1 MDKKIILNLS
11 LVILKLKNTNLTTT
25 KNPVLIDVD
34 INEIIILN
42 KISLGKK
49 GFKYF
54 IGYKYDLLSKMGGYT
69 KCFSKLNLCSSFLI
83 KDDELM
89 ECQMKV
95 CTAFAYQ

>member
-1 MDKKIILNLS
+1 MKSGDTEIEKHKS
-11 LVILKLKNTNLTTT
+11 HYH

-42 KISLGKK
+42 KISFGKK
-49 GFKYF
+49 SFKYF
-54 IGYKYDLLSKMGGYT
+54 IGYKYDLLSKMRGYT
-69 KCFSKLNLCSSFLI
+69 KCFNKLNLCSSFLI